1 MKFKKYISAAIV
13 LLFTVS
19 SSYSLPVT
27 TKYCSDVLAYGNPS
41 LDAKPDIS
49 KPNLY
54 LCRNG
59 YVSGYSYLTKQPIWV
74 AYSLSPKKI
83 GMKTKRKDN
92 FVADPSVPKEHSASL
107 NDYKKSGYDRGHL
120 APYASMD
127 FSKVSANESFYLSNI
142 SPQKPSLNR
151 KGWAKL
157 ESNVRFWSAYYKGAY
172 VITGPIYKQNKVKK
186 TIGNKVAVPDYFFKL
201 IYTPDKYQEPKT
213 IAFVM
218 PNSKVSN
225 KDVSKYRVS
234 IKDIEERTGLKFLD
248 KVTKVDKSKV
258 SKMWHTKNYYKARSD

>member
-1 MKFKKYISAAIV
+1 
-13 LLFTVS
+13 
-19 SSYSLPVT
+19 
-27 TKYCSDVLAYGNPS
+27 
-41 LDAKPDIS
+41 
-49 KPNLY
+49 
-54 LCRNG
+54 
-59 YVSGYSYLTKQPIWV
+59 
-74 AYSLSPKKI
+74 
-83 GMKTKRKDN
+83 MKTKRKDN

-186 TIGNKVAVPDYFFKL
+186 TIGNKVAVPDYFFKI
-201 IYTPDKYQEPKT
+201 IYAPDKYQEPKT

-234 IKDIEERTGLKFLD
+234 IKEIEERTGLKFLD
-248 KVTKVDKSKV
+248 KVTKIDKSKV
-258 SKMWHTKNYYKARSD
+258 SKMWHTKNYYKAMSDQSSL